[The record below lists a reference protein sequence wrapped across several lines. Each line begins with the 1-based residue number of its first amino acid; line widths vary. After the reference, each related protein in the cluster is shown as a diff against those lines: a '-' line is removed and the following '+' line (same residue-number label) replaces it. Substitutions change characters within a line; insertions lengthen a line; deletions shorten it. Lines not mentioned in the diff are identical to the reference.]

1 MDPSTLPTIKILVV
15 DDHPSTA
22 QTLARAIS
30 QIGPRVEVFS
40 ATSGIHALDYAKDKA
55 LDILITDMV
64 MPEMT
69 GLELIEQL
77 QKKAVGKPAVSFL
90 ITAYEV
96 PGLQVS
102 ARRLK
107 VRDII
112 LKPVHPERICKIISQ
127 SIQEMDNTRPAI
139 PEPSAIRPF
148 TILIADDQPDNLMLL
163 SRYLDREGYDYIK
176 ASDGLETL
184 EKVRTHLPDLVLLDV
199 NMPYKDGFAVLEEIR
214 ADPITE
220 HIPVIIL
227 TAARLDPAEIQSGLN
242 MGADDYVTK
251 PFDHKELL
259 ARIHTKLRVKQA
271 EDTIRRQNRE
281 LKLLPEI
288 GKELSARLNIEEI
301 ANVLLK
307 RTGETMGAML
317 GHMVILNPNGSYQK
331 THYFDDSSLPERPPF
346 SLPKKVLLEIAND
359 ARQGFMIDDTR
370 SDPYWSSI
378 ENDTVRSVVVVPMFG
393 RYHLL
398 GVMLLGNDQV
408 AYFNMEHLLLLQAIC
423 SQASIA
429 IENAQLNE
437 TMAQERQHLAAVLQ
451 SAADAILLFDAENRL
466 SLVNPAG
473 QKLFTDYEMRIGRQL
488 PRGMGYDPLIDSL
501 QQAKLAGPSFTG
513 EIEWPDRRIFSAAIT
528 SVKDGGFVVVLHDI
542 SRFKEL
548 EKVKDEFIAT
558 ASHDLRTPIT
568 SVNGFSH
575 LMRQAGPLNEMQSD
589 FLTRIQDAAVHMGR
603 LVENMLNLAKM
614 DLGQELKREKVD
626 LSQLLTKVADEF
638 KPHAQA
644 KGQTLTLEQTAA
656 GSLVSGDELQ
666 LLQALRNL
674 IGNAIKYTP
683 QDGLVTIRLEQK
695 EGRSLIKIRDTGYG
709 IPAASLPFIFNRFYR
724 VRNNGHSE
732 IEGNGLGLA
741 IVKSIIEQHQG
752 QVTVESEPGAGSCF
766 TVSIPSL
773 VTADT
778 PQPQRI
784 SSTKYNKLER
794 GTK

>member
-1 MDPSTLPTIKILVV
+1 MDPSILPTIKILVV

-30 QIGPRVEVFS
+30 QIGPRVEVSS
-40 ATSGIHALDYAKDKA
+40 ATSGLQALEYAKDDGV
-55 LDILITDMV
+55 DILITDMI

-77 QKKAVGKPAVSFL
+77 QKQPLRKPTYSFL

-112 LKPVHPERICKIISQ
+112 NKPVHPERICQIVSQ
-127 SIQEMDNTRPAI
+127 SIQEMDHARPAASESS
-139 PEPSAIRPF
+139 PNKDF

-163 SRYLDREGYDYIK
+163 SRYLDREGYAYIK

-184 EKVRTHLPDLVLLDV
+184 EKIRTHLPDLVLLDV
-199 NMPYKDGFAVLEEIR
+199 NMPQKDGFAVLEEIR
-214 ADPITE
+214 SDPITE

-227 TAARLDPAEIQSGLN
+227 TAARLDPSEIQSGLN

-259 ARIHTKLRVKQA
+259 ARIHTKLRVKQV

-288 GKELSARLNIEEI
+288 GKDLSARLNIEEI
-301 ANVLLK
+301 ANILLK
-307 RTGETMGAML
+307 RTGETLGAML

-331 THYFDDSSLPERPPF
+331 THYCDDASSRHTPF
-346 SLPKKVLLEIAND
+346 SLPKKIMLEIAND
-359 ARQGFMIDDTR
+359 ARQGFIIADTR
-370 SDPYWSSI
+370 NDPYWNSI
-378 ENDTVRSVVVVPMFG
+378 ENDSARSVVVVPMFG
-393 RYHLL
+393 RNHLL
-398 GVMLLGNDQV
+398 GVLLLGNEQV
-408 AYFNMEHLLLLQAIC
+408 GYFKLEHLLLLQAIC

-429 IENAQLNE
+429 IENAQLYE
-437 TMAQERQHLAAVLQ
+437 IMAQERQHLAAVLQ
-451 SAADAILLFDAENRL
+451 SAADAILMFDIENRL
-466 SLVNPAG
+466 SMVNPAG
-473 QKLFTDYEMRIGRQL
+473 QKLFSDYEMRIGRQL
-488 PRGMGYDPLIDSL
+488 AAGTGYDALLQSL
-501 QQAKLAGPSFTG
+501 QQARRSGTSFIG
-513 EIEWPDRRIFSAAIT
+513 EIEWPDKRIFSAAIT
-528 SVKDGGFVVVLHDI
+528 SLKEGGCVVVLHDV

-558 ASHDLRTPIT
+558 ASHDLRNPIT
-568 SVNGFSH
+568 SINGFSH
-575 LMRQAGPLNEMQSD
+575 LVKQAGPLNDMQGD
-589 FLTRIQDAAVHMGR
+589 FLSRIQDAAVHMSQ
-603 LVENMLNLAKM
+603 LVDNMLNLAKM

-626 LSQLLTKVADEF
+626 FSPLLTKVADEF

-644 KGQTLTLEQTAA
+644 KGQSLTLEQAA
-656 GSLVSGDELQ
+656 GPQVCGDELQ

-674 IGNAIKYTP
+674 VGNAVKYTP
-683 QDGLVTIRLEQK
+683 ENGSITIGLEQK
-695 EGRSLIKIRDTGYG
+695 DGRVLVKVRDTGYG
-709 IPAASLPFIFNRFYR
+709 IPAASLPFVFNRFYR

-732 IEGNGLGLA
+732 IEGTGLGLA
-741 IVKSIIEQHQG
+741 IVKSIIEQHAG
-752 QVTVESEPGAGSCF
+752 NVTVESEPGVGSCF
-766 TVSIPSL
+766 TVSIPGL
-773 VTADT
+773 VTVDA

-784 SSTKYNKLER
+784 SSAKYNNLER
-794 GTK
+794 GSK

>member
-30 QIGPRVEVFS
+30 QIGPRVEVSS
-40 ATSGIHALDYAKDKA
+40 ATSGLQALEYTKDSA
-55 LDILITDMV
+55 LDILITDMI

-77 QKKAVGKPAVSFL
+77 QKRPVGRPILSFL

-112 LKPVHPERICKIISQ
+112 NKPVHPERICQIISK
-127 SIQEMDNTRPAI
+127 SIQEMDNARPT
-139 PEPSAIRPF
+139 PSEASPNKAF

-163 SRYLDREGYDYIK
+163 SRYLDREGYGYLK

-184 EKVRTHLPDLVLLDV
+184 EMVRTHLPDLVLLDI
-199 NMPYKDGFAVLEEIR
+199 NMPHKDGFEVLGEIR

-227 TAARLDPAEIQSGLN
+227 TAARLEPAEIQSGLN

-271 EDTIRRQNRE
+271 EDMIRRQNRE

-301 ANVLLK
+301 ASILLK
-307 RTGETMGAML
+307 RTGETLGAML
-317 GHMVILNPNGSYQK
+317 GHMVILNPNGAYQK
-331 THYFDDSSLPERPPF
+331 THYCDDSASSLQAPF
-346 SLPKKVLLEIAND
+346 TLPKKVLLEIAND
-359 ARQGFMIDDTR
+359 SRQGFIIDDTR
-370 SDPYWSSI
+370 NDPYWGSM
-378 ENDTVRSVVVVPMFG
+378 ENDSARSVVVVPMFG

-398 GVMLLGNDQV
+398 GVLLLGNEQV
-408 AYFNMEHLLLLQAIC
+408 GYFRLEHLLLLQAIC

-437 TMAQERQHLAAVLQ
+437 AMAQERQHLAAVLQ
-451 SAADAILLFDAENRL
+451 NAADAILKFDAENRL
-466 SLVNPAG
+466 SMVNPAG

-488 PRGMGYDPLIDSL
+488 AAGMGYDGLL
-501 QQAKLAGPSFTG
+501 QSTQKARQSGTTFTG
-513 EIEWPDRRIFSAAIT
+513 EIEWPDKRIFAAAIT
-528 SVKDGGFVVVLHDI
+528 SIKEGGCVVVLHDV

-558 ASHDLRTPIT
+558 ASHDLRNPIT
-568 SVNGFSH
+568 SINGFSH
-575 LMRQAGPLNEMQSD
+575 LMKQAGPLNDMQID
-589 FLTRIQDAAVHMGR
+589 FMARIQDAAIQMGH
-603 LVENMLNLAKM
+603 LVDNMLNLAKM
-614 DLGQELKREKVD
+614 DLGQELKRENVD

-644 KGQTLTLEQTAA
+644 KGQSLTLEQTAA
-656 GSLVSGDELQ
+656 NSQVRGDELQ

-674 IGNAIKYTP
+674 VGNAVKYTP
-683 QDGLVTIRLEQK
+683 ENGSITIGLGQK
-695 EGRSLIKIRDTGYG
+695 DGRSLIKVRDTGYG

-741 IVKSIIEQHQG
+741 IVKSIIEQHDG
-752 QVTVESEPGAGSCF
+752 EVTVESEPGQGSCF
-766 TVSIPSL
+766 TVSLPSL
-773 VTADT
+773 VTVDT
-778 PQPQRI
+778 PQPPRL
-784 SSTKYNKLER
+784 SSTKYNRMER
-794 GTK
+794 GSK